1 MIFLSLIAVL
11 GIMYWSPNA
20 ATILQRDGWYI
31 WLLNRVRALPAAS
44 SFPLLPM
51 IISLVLPML
60 VIIVAIWAIIYFLSA
75 NFLFFLYVPVLL
87 YALGRGDF
95 LAEVNNYISITNRG
109 DSVAASKWIDE
120 VCGHAA
126 DDITTSAV
134 GNWESLHAQALKVIS
149 YRGFER
155 TFAVLFWFVIAG
167 AIGALLY
174 RLSVIYREQ
183 TIPRS
188 NESALADK
196 WLWLIEFPA
205 VRLMGLTWAFVGN
218 FDSAPLR
225 DSLLDTENSSM
236 TILNNSLR
244 SALGAPNDLYVK
256 PEVIIDV
263 PATVDVKTTIDVVST
278 VEIVADTEEELA
290 ESEQEAEENA
300 QDIIED
306 LVGITLNPQLE
317 PAYSFALVKSSVPL
331 YSRSLL
337 FWVGAIAF
345 ATLFI

>member
-11 GIMYWSPNA
+11 AIMYWSSST
-20 ATILQRDGWYI
+20 ATILQRDGWFI
-31 WLLNRVRALPAAS
+31 WLLNRLRSLPAVS

-51 IISLVLPML
+51 ILALALPLLLMIL
-60 VIIVAIWAIIYFLSA
+60 CIWAIVYFLSA

-87 YALGRGDF
+87 YSLGRGDF
-95 LAEVNNYISITNRG
+95 LADVNTYIDIANRG
-109 DSVAASKWIDE
+109 DSVAASKLIDDF
-120 VCGHAA
+120 CGRAA
-126 DDITTSAV
+126 SDIGSASTSDWK
-134 GNWESLHAQALKVIS
+134 GLHTQALKVIS

-167 AIGALLY
+167 AVGALLY
-174 RLSVIYREQ
+174 RLSAIYREQ
-183 TIPRS
+183 TIPTS
-188 NESALADK
+188 SEAILAEK

-218 FDSAPLR
+218 FDSCPLR
-225 DSLLDTENSSM
+225 DSLADTENSSM

-244 SALGAPNDLYVK
+244 GALGAPTDLYIK
-256 PEVIIDV
+256 PEQIVGV
-263 PATVDVKTTIDVVST
+263 MTPQEVTEST
-278 VEIVADTEEELA
+278 QERA
-290 ESEQEAEENA
+290 EAEQEAEENA
-300 QDIIED
+300 QEVLED
-306 LVGITLNPQLE
+306 LVGITLSPHAE

>member
-11 GIMYWSPNA
+11 AIMYWSSTTA
-20 ATILQRDGWYI
+20 SILQRDGWFI
-31 WLLNRVRALPAAS
+31 WLLNRLRSLPAVS

-51 IISLVLPML
+51 ILALALPLLIMVLC
-60 VIIVAIWAIIYFLSA
+60 IWAIVYFLSA

-87 YALGRGDF
+87 YSLGRGDF
-95 LAEVNNYISITNRG
+95 LADVNKYIDTANRG
-109 DSVAASKWIDE
+109 DSVAASKLVDDLCGRAAID
-120 VCGHAA
+120 
-126 DDITTSAV
+126 ISSAPTNDWK
-134 GNWESLHAQALKVIS
+134 GLHTQALKVIS

-174 RLSVIYREQ
+174 RLSAIYREQ
-183 TIPRS
+183 TTPSS
-188 NESALADK
+188 NEAVLAEK

-218 FDSAPLR
+218 FDSCPLR
-225 DSLLDTENSSM
+225 DSLADVENSSM

-244 SALGAPNDLYVK
+244 GALGAPTDLYVK
-256 PEVIIDV
+256 PEQ
-263 PATVDVKTTIDVVST
+263 VVGIMTPQAAEES
-278 VEIVADTEEELA
+278 EEERA
-290 ESEQEAEENA
+290 EAEQEAEENA
-300 QDIIED
+300 QEVIED
-306 LVGITLNPQLE
+306 LVGITLSPQAE

>member
-11 GIMYWSPNA
+11 AIMYWSSSTA
-20 ATILQRDGWYI
+20 SILQRDGWFI
-31 WLLNRVRALPAAS
+31 WLLNRLRSLPAAS

-51 IISLVLPML
+51 ILALALPI
-60 VIIVAIWAIIYFLSA
+60 VIMALCIWTIVYFLSA

-87 YALGRGDF
+87 YSLGRGDF
-95 LAEVNNYISITNRG
+95 LADVNNYIDTANRG
-109 DSVAASKWIDE
+109 DSVAASKWIDDL
-120 VCGHAA
+120 CGRATN
-126 DDITTSAV
+126 DIGAGTTYDWK
-134 GNWESLHAQALKVIS
+134 GLHTQALKIIS

-167 AIGALLY
+167 AVGALLY
-174 RLSVIYREQ
+174 RLSAIYREQ
-183 TIPRS
+183 TTPNS
-188 NESALADK
+188 NEALLAEK

-218 FDSAPLR
+218 FDSCPLR

-244 SALGAPNDLYVK
+244 GALGASTDLYTGREQRVGVMTLQEA
-256 PEVIIDV
+256 EVS
-263 PATVDVKTTIDVVST
+263 A
-278 VEIVADTEEELA
+278 EELA
-290 ESEQEAEENA
+290 EAEQEAEENA
-300 QDIIED
+300 QEVIED
-306 LVGITLNPQLE
+306 LVGITLSPHAE

>member
-11 GIMYWSPNA
+11 GIIYWSPQSA
-20 ATILQRDGWYI
+20 SVLQRDGWFV
-31 WLLNRVRALPAAS
+31 WLLNRARALPAAT

-51 IISLVLPML
+51 IVAFVFPML
-60 VIIVAIWAIIYFLSA
+60 LMIICIWAIVYFLSS

-95 LAEVNNYISITNRG
+95 LAEVNTYIATANRG
-109 DSVAASKWIDE
+109 DSVAASKWIDDM
-120 VCGHAA
+120 CGHASDEIA
-126 DDITTSAV
+126 TSPISD
-134 GNWESLHAQALKVIS
+134 WKSLHAQALKVIS

-155 TFAVLFWFVIAG
+155 SFAVLFWFVIAG
-167 AIGALLY
+167 AVGALLY
-174 RLSVIYREQ
+174 RLSAIYREQ
-183 TIPRS
+183 TIPHS
-188 NESALADK
+188 NEAVLAEK

-218 FDSAPLR
+218 FDSSPLR
-225 DSLLDTENSSM
+225 DSLMDTENSSM

-244 SALGAPNDLYVK
+244 GALGAPTDLYVK
-256 PEVIIDV
+256 PTVVVVDAEASPEEV
-263 PATVDVKTTIDVVST
+263 A
-278 VEIVADTEEELA
+278 EAAEELA
-290 ESEQEAEENA
+290 EAEQEAEENA
-300 QDIIED
+300 QEIIED
-306 LVGITLNPQLE
+306 LVGITLSPQAE

-337 FWVGAIAF
+337 FWIGAIAF

>member
-11 GIMYWSPNA
+11 AIMYWSSSA
-20 ATILQRDGWYI
+20 ASILQRDGWFI
-31 WLLNRVRALPAAS
+31 WLLNHLRSLPAFF
-44 SFPLLPM
+44 SFPLLP
-51 IISLVLPML
+51 IILPLLIMVLC
-60 VIIVAIWAIIYFLSA
+60 IWAIVYFLSS

-87 YALGRGDF
+87 YSLGRGDF
-95 LAEVNNYISITNRG
+95 LADVNNYIDTASRG
-109 DSVAASKWIDE
+109 DSVAASKLVDDL
-120 VCGHAA
+120 CGRAA
-126 DDITTSAV
+126 NDISSAAI
-134 GNWESLHAQALKVIS
+134 GDWKGLHAQALKVIS

-167 AIGALLY
+167 AVGALLY
-174 RLSVIYREQ
+174 RLSAIYREQ
-183 TIPRS
+183 TTPNS
-188 NESALADK
+188 NEAVLAEK

-218 FDSAPLR
+218 FDSCPLR
-225 DSLLDTENSSM
+225 DSLADTENASM

-244 SALGAPNDLYVK
+244 GALGAPTDLYIK
-256 PEVIIDV
+256 PEQ
-263 PATVDVKTTIDVVST
+263 VVGVMT
-278 VEIVADTEEELA
+278 PQEAEESA
-290 ESEQEAEENA
+290 EERAEAEQEAEENA
-300 QDIIED
+300 QEVIED
-306 LVGITLNPQLE
+306 LVGITLSPQAE

>member
-11 GIMYWSPNA
+11 GILYWSKNA
-20 ATILQRDGWYI
+20 ASVLQRDGWFI
-31 WLLNRVRALPAAS
+31 WLLNRLRALPAVS

-51 IISLVLPML
+51 VLSLVLPLLLMM
-60 VIIVAIWAIIYFLSA
+60 VCIWAIVHFLSA

-87 YALGRGDF
+87 YSLGRGDF
-95 LAEVNNYISITNRG
+95 LADVNNYLAIAARG
-109 DSVAASKWIDE
+109 DSVAASKWIDDF
-120 VCGHAA
+120 CGHVAS
-126 DDITTSAV
+126 DISTTPV
-134 GNWESLHAQALKVIS
+134 GDWKGLHTQALKVIS

-155 TFAVLFWFVIAG
+155 AFAVLFWFVIAG
-167 AIGALLY
+167 AVGALLY

-183 TIPRS
+183 TIPHS
-188 NESALADK
+188 NEAALAEK

-218 FDSAPLR
+218 FDSSPLR

-244 SALGAPNDLYVK
+244 GALGAPTDLYIK
-256 PEVIIDV
+256 PAVVVDADATPAEV
-263 PATVDVKTTIDVVST
+263 A
-278 VEIVADTEEELA
+278 EAAEELA
-290 ESEQEAEENA
+290 EAEAEADENA
-300 QDIIED
+300 QEIIED
-306 LVGITLNPQLE
+306 LVGITLSPQAE
-317 PAYSFALVKSSVPL
+317 PAYSFALVKSSLPL

>member
-11 GIMYWSPNA
+11 AIMYWSSSTA
-20 ATILQRDGWYI
+20 SILQRDGWFI
-31 WLLNRVRALPAAS
+31 WLLNRLRSLPAVS

-51 IISLVLPML
+51 ILALALPLLVMVLF
-60 VIIVAIWAIIYFLSA
+60 IWAIVYFLSA

-87 YALGRGDF
+87 YSLGRGDF
-95 LAEVNNYISITNRG
+95 LADVNSYIDTANRG
-109 DSVAASKWIDE
+109 DSVAASKLVDDL
-120 VCGHAA
+120 CGRAA
-126 DDITTSAV
+126 NDISSTTT
-134 GNWESLHAQALKVIS
+134 NEWKDLHTQALKVIS

-167 AIGALLY
+167 AVGALLY
-174 RLSVIYREQ
+174 RLSAIYREQ
-183 TIPRS
+183 TAPNS
-188 NESALADK
+188 NEALLAEK

-218 FDSAPLR
+218 FDSCPLR
-225 DSLLDTENSSM
+225 DSLVDTENSSM

-244 SALGAPNDLYVK
+244 GALGAPTDLYIK
-256 PEVIIDV
+256 P
-263 PATVDVKTTIDVVST
+263 AQVVGVMT
-278 VEIVADTEEELA
+278 PQETEESA
-290 ESEQEAEENA
+290 EERAEAEQEAEEIA
-300 QDIIED
+300 QDVIED
-306 LVGITLNPQLE
+306 LVGITLSPQAE